1 MDFESALKAGGASAT
16 MIAIIGIAV
25 KIFQSFCGHR
35 VRSECCG
42 KEGSVGVAVEQMTPR
57 GPRPSIEV
65 RVAPDI
71 QSPHADTIAPSK
83 TAGSHPPSHK
93 ATPLSAAAPSTDVPP
108 PPPLAI

>member
-35 VRSECCG
+35 VRSECCDH
-42 KEGSVGVAVEQMTPR
+42 EATIGVAVEQMTPR

-65 RVAPDI
+65 RVVPHP
-71 QSPHADTIAPSK
+71 SPVISP
-83 TAGSHPPSHK
+83 
-93 ATPLSAAAPSTDVPP
+93 AAAPADPP
-108 PPPLAI
+108 PVAL